1 MEERGDEEISPPAGV
16 GQMVG
21 SKFSVCRSPL
31 VRELAP
37 LFVAVPLDTL
47 TKGLR
52 ANVTQL
58 LPGADPSRQAGD
70 RSG

>member
-1 MEERGDEEISPPAGV
+1 
-16 GQMVG
+16 MVG

-31 VRELAP
+31 VLELAP
-37 LFVAVPLDTL
+37 LFVAVPLETL